1 MCLDVEF
8 EEEEEV
14 KSIIQ
19 QDQISEQ
26 PSRSFGYPFS
36 EGNYLQQELD
46 SLIMH
51 EDIADILNIKSV
63 HQSEEDT
70 RDIFN
75 DPDRKVVCILGETGS
90 GKSSLA
96 NTLSG
101 HQEFFKISGDIKS
114 ETDKIKGICV
124 YMKNGEH

>member
-1 MCLDVEF
+1 MVETSGNFLGDTAMGLDVEF
-8 EEEEEV
+8 EEEEA

-63 HQSEEDT
+63 H
-70 RDIFN
+70 
-75 DPDRKVVCILGETGS
+75 
-90 GKSSLA
+90 
-96 NTLSG
+96 
-101 HQEFFKISGDIKS
+101 
-114 ETDKIKGICV
+114 
-124 YMKNGEH
+124 

>member
-1 MCLDVEF
+1 MVETSGNFLGDTAMCLDVEF
-8 EEEEEV
+8 EEEEEA

-19 QDQISEQ
+19 QDQRSEQ

-63 HQSEEDT
+63 H
-70 RDIFN
+70 
-75 DPDRKVVCILGETGS
+75 
-90 GKSSLA
+90 
-96 NTLSG
+96 
-101 HQEFFKISGDIKS
+101 
-114 ETDKIKGICV
+114 
-124 YMKNGEH
+124 

>member
-1 MCLDVEF
+1 MVETSGNFLGDTAMGLDVEF
-8 EEEEEV
+8 EEEEEEV

-51 EDIADILNIKSV
+51 EDIADILNLKSV
-63 HQSEEDT
+63 H
-70 RDIFN
+70 
-75 DPDRKVVCILGETGS
+75 
-90 GKSSLA
+90 
-96 NTLSG
+96 
-101 HQEFFKISGDIKS
+101 
-114 ETDKIKGICV
+114 
-124 YMKNGEH
+124 